1 MKVGRSGL
9 ITFAVFLLVSWIMT
23 QAQTGDALVRSIV
36 WAAVVVFSGYV
47 IVRLFRSGAHST
59 DYTTA
64 LPPGVRRWLM
74 GESGKPM

>member
-1 MKVGRSGL
+1 
-9 ITFAVFLLVSWIMT
+9 MT
-23 QAQTGDALVRSIV
+23 QAQTGDALVRSII

-47 IVRLFRSGAHST
+47 VVRLLRGGAHST

-74 GESGKPM
+74 GESDNPR